1 MGGTEAMTS
10 LDLTA
15 LSATDA
21 EAPAVTKRSSK
32 VADSPFPGWVRETY
46 ESGNA
51 KAVTV
56 RADQVGEV
64 RYAIRAAAKI
74 EALGSRIVLRD
85 KDGKALDWFSGD
97 GEAYVIRETP
107 DGAKEVP
114 SNTNVTVIFRG
125 QEKRQRRTKDEIQAA
140 DASADESDTEDT
152 DESGIAY
159 EDE

>member
-1 MGGTEAMTS
+1 MTS

-46 ESGNA
+46 ESGKA

-64 RYAIRAAAKI
+64 RYAIRAAAKL
-74 EALGSRIVLRD
+74 EGLGSRIVLRD
-85 KDGKALDWFSGD
+85 KDGKPLDWFSGD
-97 GEAYVIRETP
+97 GQAYVIRETDSGP
-107 DGAKEVP
+107 REVP
-114 SNTNVTVIFRG
+114 SNTNVTVVFRG
-125 QEKRQRRTKDEIQAA
+125 QQKRARRTADEIAAA
-140 DASADESDTEDT
+140 DTSAEGDTEDA
-152 DESGIAY
+152 DV
-159 EDE
+159 EDQ